1 MRRNVRS
8 SKNLVRIMWRNHTF
22 LGSAV
27 IKLAALVNTHPELSA
42 VDEPG
47 ATVWHLHWL
56 TPHTPVECLTVA
68 RDNPLKVGGTDQI
81 LPTHRPSQEHQ
92 SRHQQ
97 RSWYH
102 IVFSLSV
109 RNSMRYNE
117 SELYVLFRAPVLAKS
132 VSFLLTA
139 RLCEIREL
147 LISL

>member
-27 IKLAALVNTHPELSA
+27 IKLAVLVNTHPELSA

-47 ATVWHLHWL
+47 ATVRHPHWL
-56 TPHTPVECLTVA
+56 TPHTPVEGLTVA

-81 LPTHRPSQEHQ
+81 LPTHRPNQEHQ